1 MERRM
6 ERRDVWGRGGIA
18 RGVWV
23 GRRGGPAEINIQMYL
38 DACKQ
43 VQLRDA
49 MFGEVGS
56 IWGTEGY
63 VKALGEEGLGG
74 VRVGGSA
81 ETSGSWECAPEMK
94 QIINA
99 KCETGCTDHRSDA
112 KGQLSFQASAWWVSL
127 MTDSVLRLCSLK
139 AMTVVVGWMF
149 RRPLRSLLL
158 CSEWMDM
165 VGDGT
170 GTGMMAKKKNSR
182 SGIEE
187 DKQ

>member
-1 MERRM
+1 
-6 ERRDVWGRGGIA
+6 
-18 RGVWV
+18 
-23 GRRGGPAEINIQMYL
+23 
-38 DACKQ
+38 
-43 VQLRDA
+43 
-49 MFGEVGS
+49 
-56 IWGTEGY
+56 
-63 VKALGEEGLGG
+63 
-74 VRVGGSA
+74 
-81 ETSGSWECAPEMK
+81 
-94 QIINA
+94 
-99 KCETGCTDHRSDA
+99 
-112 KGQLSFQASAWWVSL
+112 